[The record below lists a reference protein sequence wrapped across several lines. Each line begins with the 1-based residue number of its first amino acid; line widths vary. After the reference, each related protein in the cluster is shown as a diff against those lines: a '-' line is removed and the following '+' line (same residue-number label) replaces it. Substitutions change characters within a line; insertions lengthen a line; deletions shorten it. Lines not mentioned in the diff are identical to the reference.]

1 MKILIT
7 TIALISINLS
17 GCVVPFIVKDITDNV
32 LEEKAIHLE
41 QKQSVLARV
50 KSYIAARNAN
60 NKVLINS
67 MTTVELN
74 SEKKSSARTVK
85 LIDKP
90 ILLVKENIAVVWAS
104 FTSINDSND
113 SHCGTSSFQ
122 LIKETNDWKIAH
134 VTWSLAQTGCE
145 LSA

>member
-60 NKVLINS
+60 NKVLI
-67 MTTVELN
+67 T
-74 SEKKSSARTVK
+74 K
-85 LIDKP
+85 
-90 ILLVKENIAVVWAS
+90 
-104 FTSINDSND
+104 
-113 SHCGTSSFQ
+113 C
-122 LIKETNDWKIAH
+122 
-134 VTWSLAQTGCE
+134 
-145 LSA
+145 